1 MNIGTQ
7 RAVLA
12 AKSNYV
18 RQTFRGNVYHIKP
31 TEISNVLDMEVNI
44 IMLNTQVNYLT
55 VLL

>member
-1 MNIGTQ
+1 MNIGAQ

-12 AKSNYV
+12 AKSKYV

>member
-1 MNIGTQ
+1 MNIGAQ

-12 AKSNYV
+12 AKSEFV
-18 RQTFRGNVYHIKP
+18 KQTIRGNVYRIKP

-44 IMLNTQVNYLT
+44 VMLCSRVNYLT